1 MDLENTVLGRI
12 HDMKGK
18 HYIIPLI
25 QGTWNSNSQRHKGDN
40 WGAFVICILN
50 SKIKKIKSLTV
61 KINDNNS
68 ISVMES

>member
-1 MDLENTVLGRI
+1 MISNFTPRYTTIINLCICLEVMIMVTFGAI
-12 HDMKGK
+12 GK
-18 HYIIPLI
+18 
-25 QGTWNSNSQRHKGDN
+25 RHKGDN

>member
-25 QGTWNSNSQRHKGDN
+25 QGTWNSNSQRHKADYVDT
-40 WGAFVICILN
+40 ATAEVP
-50 SKIKKIKSLTV
+50 
-61 KINDNNS
+61 
-68 ISVMES
+68 